1 MVVAKAQGHGSTRT
15 RSIRKW
21 ILDFVQEG
29 TLPLHF
35 YCGQQTILED
45 EGILQEIQE
54 QLTEKAKSGFIKA
67 QDVCEI
73 VASARVQTK
82 LTQLG
87 IDKPSISLSTA
98 HRWLAKLKWRYGKR
112 KNGMYFDGHERVDVV
127 AYRNAFVDRWADY
140 ETRFQIWD
148 DDGNPL
154 PHSHP
159 LPLILVAHDESVFF
173 QNDERTT
180 CWGRQDR
187 NPAPKPKGDGQSLM
201 VSDFLTTEWGRL
213 RDGDRCVKTFF
224 LLVTLSDN

>member
-1 MVVAKAQGHGSTRT
+1 MVVAKAQGHGSTCT
-15 RSIRKW
+15 RSICKW

-54 QLTEKAKSGFIKA
+54 QLTKKAKSSFIKA
-67 QDVCEI
+67 QDVCKI

-140 ETRFQIWD
+140 ETQF
-148 DDGNPL
+148 
-154 PHSHP
+154 
-159 LPLILVAHDESVFF
+159 
-173 QNDERTT
+173 
-180 CWGRQDR
+180 
-187 NPAPKPKGDGQSLM
+187 
-201 VSDFLTTEWGRL
+201 
-213 RDGDRCVKTFF
+213 
-224 LLVTLSDN
+224 